1 MKKRL
6 LEIPTEYG
14 SKPNS
19 IQPQGSILAHCLREP
34 LLHFALIGGL
44 VFAVAGRRDRERP
57 EENAAAHIEVTAGT
71 IAWLREG
78 YAKQWNRAPD
88 ADELRGLVNDHL
100 REEVLYRE
108 GLALG
113 LDRDDSIVRR
123 RMAQKMEFLT
133 QDIAAAVEPD
143 DAALRKFFEQN
154 AARYAKAARVSFRHV
169 FFSKERRGAKLEA
182 DAGEALAALAKGASD
197 ETMGD
202 PFLREHEFTDANAD
216 DIAAALGRE
225 FAEKVTVTPAGDW
238 RGPLA
243 SSYGLHLVR
252 VSGRTD
258 PQAVAF
264 EAARDAVV
272 RDFSEERRRA
282 ANGDFLQRLK
292 AQYRITVDEAA
303 LNGAAAP
310 PTKTATR

>member
-1 MKKRL
+1 MKRWLK
-6 LEIPTEYG
+6 
-14 SKPNS
+14 
-19 IQPQGSILAHCLREP
+19 EP
-34 LLHFALIGGL
+34 LMHFALLGALI
-44 VFAVAGRRDRERP
+44 FAVSAWREGRRPAEH
-57 EENAAAHIEVTAGT
+57 AAAHIEVTSKT

-78 YAKQWNRAPD
+78 FTKQWHREPD
-88 ADELRGLVNDHL
+88 ADDLRGLVNDHL

-108 GLALG
+108 ALAMG

-143 DAALRKFFEQN
+143 DAALRKFFEQK

-169 FFSKERRGAKLEA
+169 FFSKERRGGRLDA
-182 DAGEALAALAKGASD
+182 DANEALAALAKGASD

-202 PFLREHEFTDANAD
+202 PFLREYEFTDASAD

-225 FAEKVTVTPAGDW
+225 FAEKVAVMLAGEW
-238 RGPLA
+238 RGPVT

-252 VSGRTD
+252 VTGRSESQ
-258 PQAVAF
+258 PVAF
-264 EAARDAVV
+264 EAVCDAVA
-272 RDFSEERRRA
+272 RDFSEERRRT
-282 ANGDFLQRLK
+282 ANRDFLERLK